1 MAIARKC
8 DRCGKLYEYYPICSR
23 NLRLCNKI
31 QYNGVQRIYN
41 HINGGYDSDSPL
53 DFCPECMSAFDEF
66 MIRGKSMD
74 VKKEV

>member
-8 DRCGKLYEYYPICSR
+8 DRCGKLYECYPEG
-23 NLRLCNKI
+23 NKVR
-31 QYNGVQRIYN
+31 YNGVQRIFN
-41 HINGGYDSDSPL
+41 HIGGCCDRDSAL